1 MCPKSWRWTI
11 NSYRTD
17 GGVSGPTTGNEMN
30 GRRIRAARNFES
42 HRLPGVVPGQWQLD
56 VIWSR
61 CLGISRVSFSL
72 PSPLARFGGWN
83 KFFVFP
89 PPDAMDKYL
98 PRMVGKFPWTFQSR
112 VHYCCQY
119 IYIII
124 GFNVK
129 IVFVF
134 IFITRIWFDPN
145 SQNLSRVYVPIT
157 IWNG

>member
-30 GRRIRAARNFES
+30 GRRVRTARNFES
-42 HRLPGVVPGQWQLD
+42 HRLPVVVPGQWQLA
-56 VIWSR
+56 VVWSR
-61 CLGISRVSFSL
+61 CLGISCVSFSL
-72 PSPLARFGGWN
+72 RSPHARFGGWSE
-83 KFFVFP
+83 FPVFP

-98 PRMVGKFPWTFQSR
+98 PPMVRKFPRTFQSR

-134 IFITRIWFDPN
+134 IYITRICVDPN
-145 SQNLSRVYVPIT
+145 SRNLSRV
-157 IWNG
+157 